1 MSSSRV
7 GTGGVW
13 ARSLVPLAALIL
25 LSAGAVPAWAQSG
38 TVRGQV
44 TQVGGEPIASAQVTV
59 VGTRLGTFT
68 NQSGEFL
75 LLNVPVGTYQIE
87 VSMLGYRTVTQTV
100 QVAAGSVAQL
110 RFELATAAIALDEV
124 LVTGRAAGTARREV
138 GTVVAS
144 ITAEEFE
151 LAPVSNV
158 TEILQSRIPGVAVLP
173 GGGNAGQ
180 GGRIILRGV
189 GSLTEDIEPI
199 IYVDGVRLDN
209 SKESWVSSDAAW
221 TGLDDIDPEDI
232 ERIEIVKGAAAAT
245 LYGTEASAGVIQ
257 IFTKQGRGD
266 TQRWSLRSQYGLAHA
281 PLEYWD
287 ISIYSPW
294 FYDNFVRTGKNYSQ
308 TLSVRGAM
316 DGFSYNL
323 SGTLRGRDGTLVD
336 SFERAKSFR
345 ANMRFLPTERFTIG
359 INNGYYTRRVRY
371 PEEGNNGAN
380 YAYNGLRG
388 GLRGILYAPLDLIG
402 ARERIANMGRYTA
415 SVNLTYA
422 PFDNFNHRLTLGT
435 EIANWDTWRYVEFG
449 EVYDANGEMYNHRR
463 EAVTY
468 NIDYTAR
475 LRFNPT
481 PRILSATAFGFQA
494 YSKEEART
502 RATASSFPGPG
513 LRSIK
518 AAGSTTGLE
527 GRLKRISA
535 GYFAEQQFGFDNIF
549 FITFGLRA
557 DGHSAFG
564 ESLGYQL
571 YPKVDA
577 SYVISD
583 QAFWPRNI
591 GTMRLRAAYG
601 TAGQQP
607 GAYAAER
614 TWESV
619 RAFDGQP
626 AFTTG
631 NIGNPD
637 LAPEVSHEL
646 EAGFDLGLLDD
657 RVAVEYTV
665 YNQRTKNALFNKR
678 FPPSQGFVQTQRAN
692 VAEIHNFGHEL
703 GIVARIL
710 QGSPLTWQARFTLST
725 NKNEVVSLGG
735 APPIDVAWSQW
746 IREGYPV
753 GAFFEN
759 RYIMVD
765 GEPVL
770 ASEHYMI
777 RDEHGNPVVNDLGD
791 TLRVEGWDFIGQPF
805 PKFVT
810 SFSSNFQYKRNL
822 TLNIVVDYKGGHH
835 ISSSTTRWVYTQKI
849 AEGEPFYD
857 PDDPKTHIFKPGNPV
872 ARVCHTSK
880 DPIILKTCDTDWAVN
895 RGNHI
900 HPADNIR
907 LREVAIGYRVPAAT
921 AKRFGLSGILI
932 NISGRN
938 LWRWQKYPGL
948 EAEAN
953 FSTNNRL
960 SNQSYFDTPIPR
972 QVTAGITVNF

>member
-1 MSSSRV
+1 MSESRV

-13 ARSLVPLAALIL
+13 AKCWVPLVALIL
-25 LSAGAVPAWAQSG
+25 LSAAGAPAWAQGG

-44 TQVGGEPIASAQVTV
+44 TQVTGEPIASAQVTV

-75 LLNVPVGTYQIE
+75 LLNVPAGERQIE
-87 VSMLGYRTVTQTV
+87 VSMLGYRSVTQTV
-100 QVAAGSVAQL
+100 QVTAGGVAQL
-110 RFELATAAIALDEV
+110 RIQLPAAAIALDEV
-124 LVTGRAAGTARREV
+124 LVTGRAAGTARREI

-144 ITAEEFE
+144 ITAEEIE
-151 LAPVSNV
+151 MAPVSNV
-158 TEILQSRIPGVAVLP
+158 TEILQSRVTGVAVLP
-173 GGGNAGQ
+173 GGGNAGM

-221 TGLDDIDPEDI
+221 TGLDDIAPEDI

-257 IFTKQGRGD
+257 IFTKQGKGD
-266 TQRWSLRSQYGLAHA
+266 SQRWTFKSQYGISHS
-281 PLEYWD
+281 PEQYWD

-294 FYDNFVRTGKNYSQ
+294 FYDHFVRTGHNHNQ
-308 TLSVRGAM
+308 TLSVSGAM

-323 SGTLRGRDGTLVD
+323 SGTLRSNEGTLVD
-336 SFERAKSFR
+336 SYEKAKSFR
-345 ANMRFLPTERFTIG
+345 ANMRFLPTERFSIA

-388 GLRGILYAPLDLIG
+388 GQRGILYAPLDLIG

-422 PFDNFNHRLTLGT
+422 PINNFDHRLVLGT
-435 EIANWDTWRYVEFG
+435 EVANWDTWRYVEFG
-449 EVYDANGEMYNHRR
+449 EVYDENGEMYNHRR
-463 EAVTY
+463 ESVTY

-549 FITFGLRA
+549 FVTFGLRA

-564 ESLGYQL
+564 ESLGYQF
-571 YPKVDA
+571 YPKVDV

-583 QAFWPRNI
+583 QAFWPKHI
-591 GTMRLRAAYG
+591 GTLRLRSAYG

-607 GAYAAER
+607 GAYASER

-631 NIGNPD
+631 NIGNPN

-646 EAGFDLGLLDD
+646 EMGFDLGLLGD
-657 RVAVEYTV
+657 RLAIEYTF
-665 YNQRTKNALFNKR
+665 YDQRTKNALFNKR
-678 FPPSQGFVQTQRAN
+678 YPPSLGFVETQRSN
-692 VAEIHNFGHEL
+692 VAELHNYGHEL
-703 GIVARIL
+703 GITGRIL
-710 QGSPLTWQARFTLST
+710 RTSSLNWQGRFNLST
-725 NKNEVVSLGG
+725 NENKVVSLGG

-759 RYIMVD
+759 RYILVN

-770 ASEHYMI
+770 ASEYYII
-777 RDEHGNPVVNDLGD
+777 RDENGNPVVNDLGD
-791 TLRVEGWDFIGQPF
+791 TLRVEGWDYIGRPF
-805 PKFVT
+805 PKVVM
-810 SFSSNFQYKRNL
+810 SLSSSIQYKRNL
-822 TLNIVVDYKGGHH
+822 TFNVVVDYKGGHH
-835 ISSSTTRWVYTQKI
+835 ISSSTTRWVYTQKV

-857 PDDPKTHIFKPGNPV
+857 PNDPKTEIFKPGNPV
-872 ARVCHTSK
+872 AKVCHTSK
-880 DPIILKTCDTDWAVN
+880 DPIILKTCDTDWAIN

-900 HPADNIR
+900 HPADNFR
-907 LREVAIGYRVPAAT
+907 LREVAIGYRVPAAK
-921 AKRFGLSGILI
+921 AKRLGLSGILI
-932 NISGRN
+932 NVSGRN

>member
-1 MSSSRV
+1 MSGRRS
-7 GTGGVW
+7 GAGGVW
-13 ARSLVPLAALIL
+13 ARCLAPLFALIL
-25 LSAGAVPAWAQSG
+25 LSTGAAPAWAQSG

-44 TQVGGEPIASAQVTV
+44 TQVSGEPIVSAQVAV
-59 VGTRLGTFT
+59 VGTNLGTFT
-68 NQSGEFL
+68 NQAGEFL
-75 LLNVPVGTYQIE
+75 LLNVPAGSWQIE
-87 VSMLGYRTVTQTV
+87 ARMLGYRSVVQPV
-100 QVAAGSVAQL
+100 QVSGGGVVQL
-110 RFELATAAIALDEV
+110 SFKLETAAIALDEV
-124 LVTGRAAGTARREV
+124 LVTGRAAGTARREI
-138 GTVVAS
+138 GTSVVS
-144 ITAEEFE
+144 ISTEDLE
-151 LAPVSNV
+151 LAPVANV
-158 TEILQSRIPGVAVLP
+158 TQLLQSRVPGVAVLP

-180 GGRIILRGV
+180 GGRIILRGI

-232 ERIEIVKGAAAAT
+232 ERIEIIKGAAAAT

-257 IFTKQGRGD
+257 IFTKQGKGD
-266 TQRWSLRSQYGLAHA
+266 TQRWSLKSQFGLAHS

-294 FYDNFVRTGKNYSQ
+294 FYDHFVRTGHTQSQ
-308 TLSVRGAM
+308 TLSVSGSL

-323 SGTLRGRDGTLVD
+323 SGTLRGEEGTLVD
-336 SFERAKSFR
+336 SYQNAKSFR
-345 ANMRFLPTERFTIG
+345 ANMRFLPTERFSVA
-359 INNGYYTRRVRY
+359 INNGYYSRRVRY

-388 GLRGILYAPLDLIG
+388 GQRGILNPPLELIG

-415 SVNLTYA
+415 SVNLAYA
-422 PFDNFNHRLTLGT
+422 PFDKFNNRLTLGT
-435 EIANWDTWRYVEFG
+435 EVANWDTWRYVEFG

-463 EAVTY
+463 ESVTF
-468 NIDYTAR
+468 NLDYTAR
-475 LRFNPT
+475 LRFNPH
-481 PRILSATAFGFQA
+481 PRILSGTAFGFQA

-535 GYFAEQQFGFDNIF
+535 GYFAEQQFGLDNIF
-549 FITFGLRA
+549 FLTFGLRA

-564 ESLGYQL
+564 ESLGYQF

-583 QAFWPRNI
+583 QDFWPKQI
-591 GTMRLRAAYG
+591 GTMRLRGAYG

-607 GAYAAER
+607 GAYASER
-614 TWESV
+614 TWESI
-619 RAFDGQP
+619 RAFNGEP

-646 EAGFDLGLLDD
+646 EFGFDLGVLND
-657 RVAVEYTV
+657 RVAIEYTF
-665 YNQRTKNALFNKR
+665 YNQRTKNTLFNKR
-678 FPPSQGFVQTQRAN
+678 YPPSQGFVQTQRSN
-692 VAEIHNFGHEL
+692 VAQLHNVGHEV
-703 GIVARIL
+703 GINSQIL
-710 QGSPLTWQARFTLST
+710 QGGPLTWQTRFSFST

-753 GAFFEN
+753 GSFFEA
-759 RYIMVD
+759 RYVMQD
-765 GEPVL
+765 GQPVL
-770 ASEHYMI
+770 VQDDY
-777 RDEHGNPVVNDLGD
+777 
-791 TLRVEGWDFIGQPF
+791 IGQPF
-805 PKFVT
+805 PKLVT
-810 SFSSNFQYKRNL
+810 ALSSSFQYKRNL
-822 TLNIVVDYKGGHH
+822 TFNVVVDYKGGHH
-835 ISSSTTRWVYTQKI
+835 ISSSTSRWVSTQTVG
-849 AEGEPFYD
+849 EGEPFYD
-857 PDDPKTHIFKPGNPV
+857 PADPKTEKFKPGSPV
-872 ARVCHTSK
+872 ANWCLDPK
-880 DPIILKTCDTDWAVN
+880 DPIVEKMCTEDWAVN

-900 HPADNIR
+900 HPADNFR
-907 LREVAIGYRVPAAT
+907 LREVAIGYRVPAPT
-921 AKRFGLSGILI
+921 AKRFGLSGVLF
-932 NISGRN
+932 NLSGRN
-938 LWRWQKYPGL
+938 LWRWQKYMGL

-972 QVTAGITVNF
+972 QVTAGVTVTF